1 MGTCI
6 ERIKCP
12 LGVFCVVGLQ
22 SEKTQIG
29 FLSRDFIGSFV
40 SVLLF
45 LAELF
50 LLTFLTFMSFF
61 SSSFFSMNLKYS
73 HQVG

>member
-12 LGVFCVVGLQ
+12 LGVFCVGLQ

-29 FLSRDFIGSFV
+29 TFSRDFIGSAV

-50 LLTFLTFMSFF
+50 LLTFLIFMSFF